1 MRIKLLICSGIGLA
15 SIAFGQ
21 QQAPQTPVAAEPIAG
36 DWTIHF
42 HAGHQTASGDLHL
55 QTDGEQLTG
64 TVATAHTGPGTVQN
78 GKWSNQQLEAT
89 LVFEHHESVVLKGE
103 LKSDG
108 ILTGNYT
115 TEGRTETWQAE
126 RKTTAASNPKVG

>member
-1 MRIKLLICSGIGLA
+1 VLPLICGGIALA
-15 SIAFGQ
+15 SLALGQ
-21 QQAPQTPVAAEPIAG
+21 QQAPPPPVTAGPISG

-55 QTDGEQLTG
+55 HADGEQLTG
-64 TVATAHTGPGTVQN
+64 TVETPHTGPGTVQN
-78 GKWSNQQLEAT
+78 GKWTNQKLEAT
-89 LVFEHHESVVLKGE
+89 LVFERHESVVLKGE
-103 LKSDG
+103 LNTDG

-126 RKTTAASNPKVG
+126 RKTAAESSSKPG